1 MDDSD
6 GTGHGSGQRHQH
18 GHPPQIHSTEAAA
31 EVLSA
36 LAERRGLP
44 VSVEHAIGADVS
56 SRRTAAGAFAV
67 TDEDGSLPH
76 EALVEI
82 PATDGPD
89 GTPATPRITVQ
100 LFEEGDAHLTLDGVT
115 FHDLPREA
123 TPAFLEAV
131 LDKRAH
137 LRRTWYPP
145 FCRLVVSLDDELSYK
160 EVVPLGYGG
169 LSRWLNS
176 LRAP

>member
-1 MDDSD
+1 MDQSRPP
-6 GTGHGSGQRHQH
+6 HGNQPHH
-18 GHPPQIHSTEAAA
+18 PHHPPQIHSTEAAVA
-31 EVLSA
+31 VLCA

-44 VSVEHAIGADVS
+44 VTVEHAIGVDQS

-76 EALVEI
+76 EALLEI

-89 GTPATPRITVQ
+89 GTPFTPHVTVQ
-100 LFEEGDAHLTLDGVT
+100 IFEEGDAHITLDQVT

-131 LDKRAH
+131 FDRRAH
-137 LRRTWYPP
+137 LHRTWYPP
-145 FCRLVVSLDDELSYK
+145 FCRLVVTLDDGLAYK
-160 EVVPLGYGG
+160 EIVPMAYGG
-169 LSRWLNS
+169 VSRWMSHLPS
-176 LRAP
+176 

>member
-1 MDDSD
+1 M
-6 GTGHGSGQRHQH
+6 G
-18 GHPPQIHSTEAAA
+18 
-31 EVLSA
+31 VLSA

-44 VSVEHAIGADVS
+44 VAVEHAIGADES

-76 EALVEI
+76 EALLEI

-89 GTPATPRITVQ
+89 GAPFTPRIAVQ
-100 LFEEGDAHLTLDGVT
+100 LFEEGDAHITLDGVT

-131 LDKRAH
+131 FDRRAH
-137 LRRTWYPP
+137 LRTTWYPP
-145 FCRLVVSLDDELSYK
+145 FCRLVVTLDGELSYK
-160 EVVPLGYGG
+160 EVVPMAYGG
-169 LSRWLNS
+169 LSRWMSS
-176 LRAP
+176 LRS

>member
-1 MDDSD
+1 MDH
-6 GTGHGSGQRHQH
+6 T
-18 GHPPQIHSTEAAA
+18 HPPHRTPELHSTESAVS
-31 EVLSA
+31 VLCA

-44 VSVEHAIGADVS
+44 VSVEHAIGADES

-76 EALVEI
+76 EALLEI
-82 PATDGPD
+82 PATGSTADGGGAPL
-89 GTPATPRITVQ
+89 TPKISVQ
-100 LFEEGDAHLTLDGVT
+100 LFEEGDAHITVDGVT

-131 LDKRAH
+131 FDRRAH
-137 LRRTWYPP
+137 LKRTWYPP

-160 EVVPLGYGG
+160 EVVPMAYGG

-176 LRAP
+176 LPG

>member
-1 MDDSD
+1 MLGGMDRF
-6 GTGHGSGQRHQH
+6 RHPH
-18 GHPPQIHSTEAAA
+18 RLPPQIHSTESAVS
-31 EVLSA
+31 VLTA

-44 VSVEHAIGADVS
+44 VSVEHAIGADES

-76 EALVEI
+76 EALLEI
-82 PATDGPD
+82 PATQGPD
-89 GTPATPRITVQ
+89 GAPFTPRITVQ
-100 LFEEGDAHLTLDGVT
+100 LFEEGDAHITLDGVI

-131 LDKRAH
+131 FDKRAH

-145 FCRLVVSLDDELSYK
+145 FCRLVVTLDDDLSYK
-160 EVVPLGYGG
+160 EVVPVAYG
-169 LSRWLNS
+169 LSPWLNS
-176 LRAP
+176 LAS

>member
-1 MDDSD
+1 MDHS
-6 GTGHGSGQRHQH
+6 H
-18 GHPPQIHSTEAAA
+18 HPPQIHSTEAAVR
-31 EVLSA
+31 VLSA

-44 VSVEHAIGADVS
+44 VAVEHAIGADES

-76 EALVEI
+76 EALLEI
-82 PATDGPD
+82 PATDGPN
-89 GTPATPRITVQ
+89 GAPLTPRITVQ
-100 LFEEGDAHLTLDGVT
+100 LFEEGDAHITLDHVT

-131 LDKRAH
+131 FDRRAH

-145 FCRLVVSLDDELSYK
+145 FCRLVVALDDELSYK
-160 EVVPLGYGG
+160 EVVPMAYGG
-169 LSRWLNS
+169 LSRWLAS
-176 LRAP
+176 LRS